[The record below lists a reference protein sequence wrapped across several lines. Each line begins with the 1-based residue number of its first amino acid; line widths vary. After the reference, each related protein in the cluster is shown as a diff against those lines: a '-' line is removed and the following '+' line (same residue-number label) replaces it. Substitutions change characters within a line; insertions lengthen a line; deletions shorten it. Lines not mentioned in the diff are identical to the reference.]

1 MLEVEYVMSYA
12 GQGLSI
18 LVAVW
23 VYLKVDKLSGA
34 LLLFSFLVM
43 LVQGLVLVHNSDAI
57 NFEPKIVEGLI
68 YDIEANAPWWYQVLT
83 VLSMMASFGLPVGL
97 LLVAKKVLRPR
108 T

>member
-1 MLEVEYVMSYA
+1 MLEVEYIMSYA

-43 LVQGLVLVHNSDAI
+43 LIQGLVLVHNSDVI
-57 NFEPKIVEGLI
+57 KFEPKLVEGLI
-68 YDIEANAPWWYQVLT
+68 YDIEVNAPWWYYVLT
-83 VLSMMASFGLPVGL
+83 VLRMVASLGLPVGL
-97 LLVAKKVLRPR
+97 LLLAKKVLSAR